1 MFLVWKTC
9 KLPFEIYSP
18 AKICTIIYV
27 RINIMT
33 MYLLAL
39 YRAGKL
45 SHYRLADKGIIRK
58 YGTIRKQQNKN
69 RVSFQELFT
78 CNLLYII
85 NEYNVESEKFQ
96 MRPLF

>member
-1 MFLVWKTC
+1 MYYHLC
-9 KLPFEIYSP
+9 KNKHNDHVPLGFVQSWEAES
-18 AKICTIIYV
+18 
-27 RINIMT
+27 
-33 MYLLAL
+33 
-39 YRAGKL
+39 
-45 SHYRLADKGIIRK
+45 DKGIIRK

-69 RVSFQELFT
+69 RDSFQELFI